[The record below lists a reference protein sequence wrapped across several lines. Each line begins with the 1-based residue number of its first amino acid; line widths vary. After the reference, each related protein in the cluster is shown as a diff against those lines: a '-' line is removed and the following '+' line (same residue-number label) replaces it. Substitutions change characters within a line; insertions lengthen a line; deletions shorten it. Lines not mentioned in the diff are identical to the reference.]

1 MIRPVTSL
9 TLILAASSGLYLY
22 QVKHR
27 TRLLDHRIAV
37 TVAETAALRARS
49 GVLQAEWALLN
60 QPDRL
65 GDLALRYLALRP
77 LQPAQFVAAA
87 DLATHLPPVAPAEDP
102 APAATAPIA
111 ARTDA
116 PPVPETVVDPAA
128 APAPVATPRPALGVL
143 PALGALKAMAVMTP
157 APAHPPARPPAP
169 TMRRPPA
176 PPALAPQP
184 VALAL
189 AHPRGDAATRGARSE
204 PASPRSPTL
213 GVPAATLVS
222 TPSFIGSALGG
233 RHANLP
239 PPVPLAARPDAQ

>member
-37 TVAETAALRARS
+37 TVEETASLRARS

-65 GDLALRYLALRP
+65 GDLAERYLALRP
-77 LQPAQFVAAA
+77 LQPGQFVAAA
-87 DLATHLPPVAPAEDP
+87 DLAAHLPPVAAAEDP

-116 PPVPETVVDPAA
+116 PPLPETVAESAA
-128 APAPVATPRPALGVL
+128 APALDVLPPLGV
-143 PALGALKAMAVMTP
+143 LKAMAVMTP
-157 APAHPPARPPAP
+157 APARPPAHPPARPPAP
-169 TMRRPPA
+169 TVRRPPA

-204 PASPRSPTL
+204 PASPRSPAL